1 MTIVTAPVM
10 ANALYRAGFRGTD
23 LVSMVAIGY
32 AESSGNTDAVNPS
45 SGALGLFQI
54 LPSAHPWIKGENWR
68 DPDVNAA
75 AAFRVYTE
83 APAPGRITKNK
94 WSTYGGLKYLAYL
107 PTAGATVAA
116 LAIPGV
122 SQTTTATGEVVQSAV
137 NPGDWLRGLV
147 SWLNPAV
154 KTAGIAIFGVTLLI
168 LGIELLISQSKPV
181 TGVVDTAK
189 GLVK

>member
-1 MTIVTAPVM
+1 MTNVTAPVM
-10 ANALYRAGFRGTD
+10 ANALYHAGFRGTD

-32 AESSGNTDAVNPS
+32 AESGGNTDAVNPS

-54 LPSAHPWIKGENWR
+54 LPSAHPWIKSENWQ
-68 DPDVNAA
+68 DPNVNAA
-75 AAFRVYTE
+75 AAYRVYSE
-83 APAPGRITKNK
+83 PPNPGKLTKNK

-122 SQTTTATGEVVQSAV
+122 SQATTVGGEAVQTAV
-137 NPGDWLRGLV
+137 NPGDWLKGLV

-154 KTAGIAIFGVTLLI
+154 KTAGIAILGVTLLI
-168 LGIELLISQSKPV
+168 LGIELLISQSRPV
-181 TGVVDTAK
+181 TDVANTAK
-189 GLVK
+189 RLVK